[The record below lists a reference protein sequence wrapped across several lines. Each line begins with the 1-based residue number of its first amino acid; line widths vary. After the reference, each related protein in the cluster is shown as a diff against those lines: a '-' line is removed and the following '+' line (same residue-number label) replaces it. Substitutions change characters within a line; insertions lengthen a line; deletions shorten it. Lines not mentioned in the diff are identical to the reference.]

1 MASILTLH
9 RVTTLE
15 ELEPLYH
22 IGADAFR
29 DDPCM
34 NWFYP
39 GGRDHPDDFVV
50 LWKNILQMEFFDKGK
65 FILAAT
71 IRDPDDDDERGLGRV
86 VGFAVWERNGVCDA
100 ARSWQGGS
108 LSKRLKRF
116 NLNFKIAYT
125 FHLDTPKRS
134 ISWPKLNHYVHE
146 LKLAKDSQPTESW
159 YLSILAVS
167 SKAQGQGVGRKLLQ
181 WGIDR
186 SEEENIPA
194 TLVATNAGLHLYES
208 TGFERTG
215 WLFFDDERQKQTIMR
230 RDVRLI

>member
-1 MASILTLH
+1 MASNLRLH

-22 IGADAFR
+22 IGADAFG

-39 GGRDHPDDFVV
+39 GGRDHPEDFVV
-50 LWKNILQMEFFDKGK
+50 LWKHILQMEFFDKGK

-71 IRDPDDDDERGLGRV
+71 IQDHDDDTRPGRV

-100 ARSWQGGS
+100 ARSWQGTS
-108 LSKRLKRF
+108 LSKKLKRL
-116 NLNFKIAYT
+116 NLNLKIAYT

-134 ISWPKLNHYVHE
+134 ISWPKLNHYQNE
-146 LKLAKDSQPTESW
+146 LKSAKASQPTESW

-167 SKAQGQGVGRKLLQ
+167 SKGQGQGVGRKLLQ

-186 SEEENIPA
+186 SEEERIPT

-230 RDVRLI
+230 RDTRLT

>member
-1 MASILTLH
+1 MASILTLR

-15 ELEPLYH
+15 ELEPLYQ

-39 GGRDHPDDFVV
+39 GGRDHPEDFAV

-71 IRDPDDDDERGLGRV
+71 IRDADDDQTHPGRA

-100 ARSWQGGS
+100 ARSWQGIS

-125 FHLDTPKRS
+125 FRLDTPRRS
-134 ISWPKLNHYVHE
+134 ISWSKLDHFLHE
-146 LKLAKDSQPTESW
+146 VKSAKAGQPTESW

-167 SKAQGQGVGRKLLQ
+167 SKAQGQGVGKKLLQ

-186 SEEENIPA
+186 SEEEDIPA

-208 TGFERTG
+208 NGFERTG
-215 WLFFDDERQKQTIMR
+215 WLLFDDERQKQTVMR
-230 RDVRLI
+230 RDTRVS